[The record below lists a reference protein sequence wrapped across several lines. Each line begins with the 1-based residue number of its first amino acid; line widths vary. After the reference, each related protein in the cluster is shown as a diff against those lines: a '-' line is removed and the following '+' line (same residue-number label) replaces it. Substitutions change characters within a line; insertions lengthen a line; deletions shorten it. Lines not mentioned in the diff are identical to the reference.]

1 LPLAALLPGTA
12 DGGLAGKR
20 LRQGNKTG
28 MNVNDS
34 DLLLAGLGLFIGFIT
49 TSPMELRHRRLFHM
63 ALVPVLLVGMRQL
76 IPDGRDVAANLAG
89 FIGFLVPMLLL
100 ALLLAPGV
108 GWIVSGALVRVLE
121 NPDNG
126 PVPALELHQVRR
138 RISSGLNEEAYGLL
152 TRNLRSTKPTY
163 EALYL
168 KAALEQKMGMIA
180 RARRTVRQMGKFAIH
195 DTQKQFAA
203 EVLRSL

>member
-1 LPLAALLPGTA
+1 
-12 DGGLAGKR
+12 
-20 LRQGNKTG
+20 

-49 TSPMELRHRRLFHM
+49 TSPLELRHRRLFHM
-63 ALVPVLLVGMRQL
+63 VLVPVLLVGMRQL

-89 FIGFLVPMLLL
+89 FTGFLVPMLLL

-126 PVPALELHQVRR
+126 PAPALELHQVRR

-168 KAALEQKMGMIA
+168 KAALEQEMGMIA
-180 RARRTVRQMGKFAIH
+180 RARCTVRQMGKFAIH

>member
-1 LPLAALLPGTA
+1 MPLAALQPGTA

-89 FIGFLVPMLLL
+89 FTGFLVPMLLL

-168 KAALEQKMGMIA
+168 KAALEQEMGMNA

>member
-1 LPLAALLPGTA
+1 
-12 DGGLAGKR
+12 
-20 LRQGNKTG
+20 

-34 DLLLAGLGLFIGFIT
+34 DLGLAGLGLVIGFIA

-63 ALVPVLLVGMRQL
+63 ALVPVLLIGMRQL
-76 IPDGRDVAANLAG
+76 IPDGRDVA
-89 FIGFLVPMLLL
+89 
-100 ALLLAPGV
+100 APGV

-168 KAALEQKMGMIA
+168 KAALEQEMGMIA

>member
-1 LPLAALLPGTA
+1 LPLAALQPGTA
-12 DGGLAGKR
+12 DGGLTGKR
-20 LRQGNKTG
+20 LRQRNKDG

-49 TSPMELRHRRLFHM
+49 TSPLELRHRRLFHM
-63 ALVPVLLVGMRQL
+63 VLVPVLLVGMRQL
-76 IPDGRDVAANLAG
+76 IPGGQDVAANLAG
-89 FIGFLVPMLLL
+89 FTGFLVPMLLL
-100 ALLLAPGV
+100 ALLLAPSV
-108 GWIVSGALVRVLE
+108 GWIVSGTLVSVLE

-126 PVPALELHQVRR
+126 PAHDLELHQVRQ
-138 RISSGLNEEAYGLL
+138 RISSGQNEEAYKLL
-152 TRNLRSTKPTY
+152 TRNLRRTKPTY

-168 KAALEQKMGMIA
+168 KAALEREMGMIA

-195 DTQKQFAA
+195 DTQKQVVA

>member
-1 LPLAALLPGTA
+1 
-12 DGGLAGKR
+12 
-20 LRQGNKTG
+20 
-28 MNVNDS
+28 MNMNDP

-49 TSPMELRHRRLFHM
+49 TSPLELRHRRLFHM
-63 ALVPVLLVGMRQL
+63 VLVPVLLVGMRQL

-89 FIGFLVPMLLL
+89 FTGFLVPMLLL

-108 GWIVSGALVRVLE
+108 GWIVSEALVSVIE

-126 PVPALELHQVRR
+126 PAPALELHQVRR

-168 KAALEQKMGMIA
+168 KAALEQEMGMIA

>member
-1 LPLAALLPGTA
+1 
-12 DGGLAGKR
+12 
-20 LRQGNKTG
+20 
-28 MNVNDS
+28 MNVNDP

-89 FIGFLVPMLLL
+89 FTGFLVPMLLL

-108 GWIVSGALVRVLE
+108 GWIVSGALMRVLE

-126 PVPALELHQVRR
+126 PAPALELHQVRR